1 MDKEGGGCASTSATA
16 SPSAR
21 ARGQEGGRSCA
32 SSSVRE
38 QAIWDS
44 EGGHVA
50 SSSARAIR
58 EEGGG
63 PTFSSTQCVFLQLQ
77 GITSEGQ
84 VVGVRQQQE
93 DIGAPSPCHNDTNQD
108 RNNSSLT
115 DLCSPSS
122 LAARLGLI
130 ATPQREAYIS
140 SLLSNEKCSLT
151 FNKVI
156 EPAYCSLNFVVTPS
170 MLSQTPTP
178 DWLLCHCLLCRPRP
192 SSGAYHHPAPCIIVV
207 RSWRLFSAGTFLRN
221 TVAFTFVHRRFK

>member
-1 MDKEGGGCASTSATA
+1 MCKEVGGCASSSVAA
-16 SPSAR
+16 SPSAQ

-63 PTFSSTQCVFLQLQ
+63 PTFSSAQFVFLQSK
-77 GITSEGQ
+77 GITIEGQ

-93 DIGAPSPCHNDTNQD
+93 DISVPSPCHDDTNQD
-108 RNNSSLT
+108 KDNSSLT

-130 ATPQREAYIS
+130 ATPQREAYFINP
-140 SLLSNEKCSLT
+140 LL
-151 FNKVI
+151 
-156 EPAYCSLNFVVTPS
+156 
-170 MLSQTPTP
+170 
-178 DWLLCHCLLCRPRP
+178 
-192 SSGAYHHPAPCIIVV
+192 
-207 RSWRLFSAGTFLRN
+207 
-221 TVAFTFVHRRFK
+221 